1 MFAAMDFS
9 KHGHFGEVMSFAL
22 FFLPPLY
29 VKYAYQ
35 FYETRTKSMLLAV
48 TIIATV
54 FFVVSIVGQYKP
66 KAHLSQAAGETAT
79 VAIVRTRLI

>member
-35 FYETRTKSMLLAV
+35 FYETRTKFMLLTV

-54 FFVVSIVGQYKP
+54 FFAVSIVGQNKP
-66 KAHLSQAAGETAT
+66 KAHLSLATGETAK
-79 VAIVRTRLI
+79 VAIVWTRQI